1 MKTNLR
7 LLFFFLI
14 ISASLSGISQTA
26 TQKLPQFLFPE
37 FTNGIVKLKNGNTY
51 SAPLNYNLVDEEL
64 IFSQNGVYRTPD
76 KPEEIDTVI
85 IKNIKLVPVN
95 KVFYE
100 VLTKGTVT
108 LLIQHKSKYASVGTA
123 TAYGLTS
130 QTNAPITITTV
141 RTGNQVRNLEMPDNV
156 QVTASN
162 LYWVRI
168 KDVYSK
174 FTSERQFLKIFPK
187 YESELK
193 EYIKQN
199 KLDIKSSDDLIRLG
213 VFCNQL
219 VK

>member
-1 MKTNLR
+1 MKTTLR
-7 LLFFFLI
+7 LLFLFII
-14 ISASLSGISQTA
+14 ISASVSGLSQTSA
-26 TQKLPQFLFPE
+26 PKLPQFLFSE
-37 FTNGIVKLKNGNTY
+37 FTNGIVTLKNVNSYT
-51 SAPLNYNLVDEEL
+51 APLNYNLVDEEL
-64 IFSQNGVYRTPD
+64 IFFQNGVYRTPD

-85 IKNIKLVPVN
+85 IKNVKLVPVN

-130 QTNAPITITTV
+130 QRNAPMTITTA

-168 KDVYSK
+168 KD
-174 FTSERQFLKIFPK
+174 
-187 YESELK
+187 
-193 EYIKQN
+193 EY
-199 KLDIKSSDDLIRLG
+199 
-213 VFCNQL
+213 
-219 VK
+219 

>member
-7 LLFFFLI
+7 LLFFLI
-14 ISASLSGISQTA
+14 VISASISGISQNVSK
-26 TQKLPQFLFPE
+26 KLPQFLFPE
-37 FTNGIVKLKNGNTY
+37 FQNGIVKLKNGNSYT
-51 SAPLNYNLVDEEL
+51 APLNYNLVDEEL
-64 IFSQNGVYRTPD
+64 IFFQNGVYRTPD
-76 KPEEIDTVI
+76 KPEEIDTAI

-95 KVFYE
+95 KMFYE

-108 LLIQHKSKYASVGTA
+108 MFIQHKSKYTSVGTA

-130 QTNAPITITTV
+130 QTNAPLTITTV

-168 KDVYSK
+168 KDEYSK
-174 FTSERQFLKIFPK
+174 FTSERQFLKIFPQ

-193 EYIKQN
+193 GYIKQN
-199 KLDIKSSDDLIRLG
+199 KIDIKNSDDLIRLG
-213 VFCNQL
+213 HFCNQL